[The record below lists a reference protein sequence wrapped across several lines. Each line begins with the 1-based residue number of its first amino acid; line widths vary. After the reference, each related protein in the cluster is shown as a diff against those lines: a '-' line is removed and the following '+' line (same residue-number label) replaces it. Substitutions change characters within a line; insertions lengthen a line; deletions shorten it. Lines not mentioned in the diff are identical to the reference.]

1 MAAEE
6 YIRYPGQRPLE
17 PQASFNPWII
27 RVPILL
33 VLGGALFVLAL
44 AALLAGVQ
52 VAYAERIAPGT
63 AALGM
68 DLGGMTRAEA
78 VAALDGRYTY
88 PQATVFTF
96 RDGERTW
103 QFSAADLGVS
113 FDAEATVDQALAA
126 SNGAVPLRN
135 LLNRG
140 RIWLNGASIAPVIHY
155 DQSAATRHLLA
166 IAAEIDQPARDAS
179 LTLDGSIVRTEPG
192 QAGRQLDISATL
204 APLHEMLMTLSG
216 GGELPLVVNEMLPL
230 VWNAEA
236 AAAQI
241 NAALS
246 GPLELVADGP
256 NGQPVGPWTI
266 SVEQIASL
274 LSVQLVANEDGT
286 RRYEPRIDMSAF
298 EGYLRELAAGLIVLP
313 QDARFRFDPN
323 TRQLIV
329 TSPAQSGRVLDV
341 ARTLDRLQD
350 AVWRADNR
358 RVPVAFDL
366 QAPRYHDGITAA
378 ELGITEMVSESTTIY
393 TGSTYE
399 RRHNIAVGAALYDGV
414 IIGPGEEF
422 SFNYFLGPVTPEAGF
437 LESGIIQ
444 GERTVDGIGGGLC
457 QVSTTVFRAALFGG
471 FTIIERNSHAYRVGF
486 YEINAGP
493 GLDAAIWTPDR
504 DFRFQNDTPYHLL
517 IETSVFPSNNALQF
531 RFYSTNPGRQVE
543 IQDPIIRNVVEELP
557 PRFEVN
563 RNLQPGQSIQ
573 VDWSAKGADVTV
585 IRIIRDLNGEEIRRD
600 SIFTHYVPWR
610 AIFQVAPGDSRASG
624 NS

>member
-6 YIRYPGQRPLE
+6 YIRYPGRRPLE
-17 PQASFNPWII
+17 PEASFNPWII
-27 RVPILL
+27 RIPILM
-33 VLGGALFVLAL
+33 VLGVALLALAL

-52 VAYAERIAPGT
+52 ITYAERIAPGT
-63 AALGM
+63 TSLGV
-68 DLGGMTRAEA
+68 DLGGMTHTEA
-78 VAALDGRYTY
+78 VAALDGQFAY

-96 RDGERTW
+96 RDGERVW
-103 QFSAADLGVS
+103 QFTAGELGVS
-113 FDAEATVDQALAA
+113 FDVEATVNQALAA

-140 RIWLNGASIAPVIHY
+140 RTWLNGASIAPVIHY
-155 DQSAATRHLLA
+155 DQSAATAQLMT

-179 LTLDGSIVRTEPG
+179 LTFDNGTVQTERG

-204 APLHEMLMTLSG
+204 EPVHEMLASLSG
-216 GGELPLVVNEMLPL
+216 GGELPLVIYEMLPL
-230 VWNAEA
+230 VWNAETA
-236 AAAQI
+236 ASQI

-256 NGQPVGPWTI
+256 NGEPVGPWTI

-274 LSVQLVANEDGT
+274 VSVQLVENADGT
-286 RRYEPRIDMSAF
+286 LTYEPRIDMSAF

-313 QDARFRFDPN
+313 QDARFRFDN
-323 TRQLIV
+323 TTRQLIV
-329 TSPAQSGRVLDV
+329 TRPAQSGRVLDV
-341 ARTLDRLQD
+341 QRTIDRLQD
-350 AVWRADNR
+350 AVWRTDSR
-358 RVPVAFDL
+358 RVPVVFDL

-378 ELGITEMVSESTTIY
+378 ELGITEMVTEATTIY
-393 TGSTYE
+393 TGSTAE

-422 SFNYFLGPVTPEAGF
+422 SFNNILGPVTTEAGF
-437 LESGIIQ
+437 LESSIIQ

-471 FTIIERNSHAYRVGF
+471 YTIIERNSHAYRVGF

-543 IQDPIIRNVVEELP
+543 IQDPIIRNIVDELP
-557 PRFEVN
+557 ARFEVN
-563 RNLQPGQSIQ
+563 RNLQPGQSLQ
-573 VDWSAKGADVTV
+573 VDWAAKGADVTV

-600 SIFTHYVPWR
+600 SIFTHYLPWR
-610 AIFQVAPGDSRASG
+610 AIFQVPPGDPRA
-624 NS
+624 NT